1 MQNLTV
7 YNTMSMQKE
16 AFQPLVPGKVNMFVC
31 GPTVQSFIHIGN
43 ARTYIFYDV
52 LARYLSHIGYEVNFL
67 MNVTDI
73 DDRITSAASASG
85 EDPVRYAERYTKAFL
100 EDIDQLRILTVTKY
114 ERVSNYIPDMIRQI
128 STLIAKKYAYVVDG
142 DVFFD
147 TSSFRGFGELSHQ
160 SHADLMLRPVEIS
173 PKKRGL
179 LDFSL
184 WRSVSLVK
192 GKWQS
197 PWGLGSPGWHIQDTA
212 VSMSNF
218 GPQYDIHGGA
228 YELIYPHHEAEIAQ
242 AESVSGLKP
251 FVRYWIHTGLV
262 NLKGTKMSKSEGNV
276 LNVRDVLRDF
286 SPDKLRLYFLSFHH
300 RSDAEF
306 DEYKLGKIGDRYDE
320 IRKMARE
327 IEEKRSTKVRR
338 RDSGK
343 VLQPLYDALNDDIDT
358 PKAVEFMMKLAE
370 DGVKEQNPSQVELY
384 YESLRTASNILG
396 VNLFGAWRQ

>member
-7 YNTMSMQKE
+7 HNTLSMQKE
-16 AFQPLVPGKVNMFVC
+16 VFQPLVPGKVNMFVC
-31 GPTVQSFIHIGN
+31 GPTVQSFIHIGH

-67 MNVTDI
+67 MNVTDV
-73 DDRITSAASASG
+73 DERITAAAKAGG
-85 EDPVRYAERYTKAFL
+85 EDPMKYAERYTKEFL
-100 EDIDQLRILTVTKY
+100 EDINQLGILTVTKF
-114 ERVSNYIPDMIRQI
+114 ERVSNYIPEIIRQV
-128 STLIAKKYAYVVDG
+128 STLIANKHAYVADG

-147 TSSFRGFGELSHQ
+147 TSSFKHFGELSHQ
-160 SHADLMLRPVEIS
+160 SRADLMLRPIEIAQ
-173 PKKRGL
+173 KKRGL

-192 GKWQS
+192 GKWES

-212 VSMSNF
+212 VCMSNF
-218 GPQYDIHGGA
+218 GPQFDIHGGA
-228 YELIYPHHEAEIAQ
+228 YELIYPHHEASIAQ
-242 AESVSGLKP
+242 AESLSGVKP
-251 FVRYWIHTGLV
+251 FVKYWIHTGLV

-286 SPDKLRLYFLSFHH
+286 SPDKLRLYFLSFPY

-306 DEYKLGKIGDRYDE
+306 DEHKLGKVGDQYDE
-320 IRKMARE
+320 IRKMAKE

-338 RDSGK
+338 RDSSK
-343 VLQPLYDALNDDIDT
+343 VLQPLYNALNDDIDT
-358 PKAVEFMMKLAE
+358 PRAVEFMMKLAK
-370 DGVKEQNPSQVELY
+370 DGVQEQDPSQVELY
-384 YESLRTASNILG
+384 YESLRTAANILG